1 MFQMRDLMTPAPVT
15 LGTEATAAEAL
26 ALCNEH
32 EIRHVIVLEN
42 GELVGI
48 VSDRD
53 LRDASPA
60 LGDNVDQR
68 TELEKLRVGDVMTPD
83 PITVHPQDLV
93 GFAAQ
98 EMYERK
104 IDALPV
110 ISEEGDEEELIGI
123 VTSTDVMRALVTLTG
138 IHESGC
144 QVQVTAPDREGI
156 VAEVADEIRALDA
169 DIVSVLSS
177 PQKKFD
183 NRTMIFRLA
192 VEDPSTVVQSLEMAG
207 YSASWITIPRR
218 PRKS

>member
-83 PITVHPQDLV
+83 LITVHPQDLV